1 MNLGHQ
7 KINIYYAISIVLL
20 IFSIFIFFNTK
31 INVYFSQFSR
41 SSNREVLSKI
51 ETTQL
56 NSQMKLTL
64 VKVKQNQKMYLE
76 VFVHMNHGLEL
87 IETLTLDGEFDA
99 FLMLKERT
107 SNLLISNIDRE
118 PDLEIIAPTYDRRM
132 KPILN
137 VFKYD
142 SNLEEF
148 RRVNSKFSKPI
159 L

>member
-1 MNLGHQ
+1 M
-7 KINIYYAISIVLL
+7 
-20 IFSIFIFFNTK
+20 F
-31 INVYFSQFSR
+31 
-41 SSNREVLSKI
+41 
-51 ETTQL
+51 
-56 NSQMKLTL
+56 
-64 VKVKQNQKMYLE
+64 LE
-76 VFVHMNHGLEL
+76 VFVNMNHGLEL
-87 IETLTLDGEFDA
+87 IETLNLDGEFDA

-107 SNLLISNIDRE
+107 SNLLITNIDRDD
-118 PDLEIIAPTYDRRM
+118 DLEIIAPTYDRRM